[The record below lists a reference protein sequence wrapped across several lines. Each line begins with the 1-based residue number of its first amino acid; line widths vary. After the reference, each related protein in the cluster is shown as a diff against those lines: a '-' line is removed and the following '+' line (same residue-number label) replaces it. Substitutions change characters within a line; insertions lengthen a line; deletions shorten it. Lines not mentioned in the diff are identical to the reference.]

1 MKMKRPPAAPTL
13 PPRGTRALSRYG
25 ARIRLRRRHRSA
37 PPPDAG
43 IDYRALVE
51 QVPAITYIAGVGE
64 SGEWRFISPQVYPIL
79 GFTPEEFTTRL
90 WMEQL
95 HPDDRDR
102 LLREEQALL
111 GSSDEQRQVT
121 EYRMFARDGRVVW
134 ISDEYVLFHSPE
146 GEPLYRGVL
155 LDITERKEIQQAAAL
170 QEQRF
175 RSLVQ
180 DMSDVIAVFDAGA
193 TINYISPSIQR
204 VLGFHPEEQIG
215 TSSLALVHPEDLAGI
230 RRLLATVA
238 KRPGHT
244 KRTQLRLQHKAGA
257 WRWIE
262 MTVTNL
268 LHDPS
273 VGGLVSNYRDITDR
287 KTLEDQLRH
296 RALHDPLTGLANRA
310 LLVDRMTQSLSRSR
324 RLDQLLAVLFIDLDG
339 FKDIN
344 DTLGHAAGDAFLIRA
359 AQRMTSCLR
368 SNDTAARVGG
378 DEFVVLLEDAAVI
391 GDTTATAT
399 RIIEAIRA
407 PFAWDNKETCTQASI
422 GIVFSGS
429 DTDAVEELL
438 HNADA
443 AMYMAK
449 ASGKGRYEVHGPEG
463 GKPRSKNHADAG
475 SR

>member
-1 MKMKRPPAAPTL
+1 M
-13 PPRGTRALSRYG
+13 
-25 ARIRLRRRHRSA
+25 
-37 PPPDAG
+37 
-43 IDYRALVE
+43 
-51 QVPAITYIAGVGE
+51 GE

-79 GFTPEEFTTRL
+79 GFTPEEFTTQL

-95 HPDDRDR
+95 HPDDRAR

-111 GSSDEQRQVT
+111 GSSDEKRQVT

-134 ISDEYVLFHSPE
+134 ISDEYVLFYSPE

-155 LDITERKEIQQAAAL
+155 LDITDRKEIQQAAAL

-193 TINYISPSIQR
+193 TINYISPSVQR

-238 KRPGHT
+238 KRPGDT

-310 LLVDRMTQSLSRSR
+310 LLVDRLTHSLSRSR
-324 RLDQLLAVLFIDLDG
+324 RLDQRLAVLFIDLDG
-339 FKDIN
+339 FKAIN
-344 DTLGHAAGDAFLIRA
+344 DTLGHAAGDAFLVRA

-368 SNDTAARVGG
+368 STDTAARVGG
-378 DEFVVLLEDAAVI
+378 DEFVVLLEDATVI
-391 GDTTATAT
+391 GDTTAIAT
-399 RIIEAIRA
+399 RIIEAIRRLS
-407 PFAWDNKETCTQASI
+407 PGTTRK
-422 GIVFSGS
+422 
-429 DTDAVEELL
+429 
-438 HNADA
+438 
-443 AMYMAK
+443 
-449 ASGKGRYEVHGPEG
+449 
-463 GKPRSKNHADAG
+463 HALRPA
-475 SR
+475 

>member
-79 GFTPEEFTTRL
+79 GFTPEEFTTQL

-95 HPDDRDR
+95 HPDDRAR

-238 KRPGHT
+238 KR
-244 KRTQLRLQHKAGA
+244 KLR
-257 WRWIE
+257 
-262 MTVTNL
+262 
-268 LHDPS
+268 
-273 VGGLVSNYRDITDR
+273 
-287 KTLEDQLRH
+287 
-296 RALHDPLTGLANRA
+296 
-310 LLVDRMTQSLSRSR
+310 
-324 RLDQLLAVLFIDLDG
+324 
-339 FKDIN
+339 
-344 DTLGHAAGDAFLIRA
+344 
-359 AQRMTSCLR
+359 
-368 SNDTAARVGG
+368 
-378 DEFVVLLEDAAVI
+378 
-391 GDTTATAT
+391 
-399 RIIEAIRA
+399 
-407 PFAWDNKETCTQASI
+407 
-422 GIVFSGS
+422 GI
-429 DTDAVEELL
+429 
-438 HNADA
+438 
-443 AMYMAK
+443 
-449 ASGKGRYEVHGPEG
+449 
-463 GKPRSKNHADAG
+463 
-475 SR
+475 